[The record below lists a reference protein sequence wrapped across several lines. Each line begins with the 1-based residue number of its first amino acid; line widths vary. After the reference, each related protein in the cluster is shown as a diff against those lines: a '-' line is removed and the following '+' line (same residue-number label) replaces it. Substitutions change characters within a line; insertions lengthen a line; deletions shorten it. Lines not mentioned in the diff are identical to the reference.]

1 MRISEPSFTD
11 SGIDA
16 TGKTENQTCTRVDG
30 RSAPST
36 LSLPTSQVS
45 EIRGCA
51 CEGLSATPSQGDAE
65 PRTRTLKGGL
75 EGRSP
80 SMHAPPRVVSAFLGR
95 GNQDGSACADAG
107 SPAFVYTLPKSC
119 KRAQRAK
126 ACLLW
131 CGHHKRQAE
140 TNPVRKRAGQDRG

>member
-36 LSLPTSQVS
+36 LSLPVS
-45 EIRGCA
+45 
-51 CEGLSATPSQGDAE
+51 
-65 PRTRTLKGGL
+65 
-75 EGRSP
+75 
-80 SMHAPPRVVSAFLGR
+80 PRVVSAFLGR

-131 CGHHKRQAE
+131 CERQAE
-140 TNPVRKRAGQDRG
+140 TNPVRKRAGQDS

>member
-36 LSLPTSQVS
+36 LSLPVS
-45 EIRGCA
+45 
-51 CEGLSATPSQGDAE
+51 
-65 PRTRTLKGGL
+65 
-75 EGRSP
+75 
-80 SMHAPPRVVSAFLGR
+80 PRVVSVFLGR